1 MGCFTKEQSASYD
14 YTGMVSRE
22 LSRCLGLGH
31 GASMH
36 KEWHALATEIA
47 RMEASELPMI
57 GWRSVRGRVS
67 ATHYQDTDGY
77 TYCGIKIP
85 EDARIVAGGPLC
97 QHGHRRRAQVR
108 GVRRYLETLPQRK

>member
-1 MGCFTKEQSASYD
+1 
-14 YTGMVSRE
+14 
-22 LSRCLGLGH
+22 
-31 GASMH
+31 MH

-47 RMEASELPMI
+47 RMEASALPMI
-57 GWRSVRGRVS
+57 DWRSVRGRVS

-97 QHGHRRRAQVR
+97 QHGHRRRAQAR